1 MKVEWCHQ
9 SQGSIELWILM
20 LEASRCVFIFFLGG
34 VCFEITR
41 AGIRKWRQE
50 SQGWD
55 PCHRWE
61 CAQGVGKMLLQRT
74 RKGEGI
80 RTRRIASP
88 PLHPGCPG
96 HQKLKAWPW
105 LVSCLFRILP
115 KPHSLWGLYV
125 WGHICEHTQSFMLT
139 HWLTDFYSL
148 LPYLTNLTYILF
160 QPSWPQNLLFSVSI
174 GSLTLDKS
182 LHFSGLLI
190 FFSTQHGEVELWGP
204 LQYF

>member
-20 LEASRCVFIFFLGG
+20 LEASRCVFIFLGG
-34 VCFEITR
+34 GVF
-41 AGIRKWRQE
+41 WNY
-50 SQGWD
+50 QGWYQEVKTGI
-55 PCHRWE
+55 PGVRSLSQMGMCPR
-61 CAQGVGKMLLQRT
+61 VGKMLLQRI
-74 RKGEGI
+74 RKGEGV
-80 RTRRIASP
+80 RRRRIASP
-88 PLHPGCPG
+88 PLHPECPG

-105 LVSCLFRILP
+105 LVSRLFRILP